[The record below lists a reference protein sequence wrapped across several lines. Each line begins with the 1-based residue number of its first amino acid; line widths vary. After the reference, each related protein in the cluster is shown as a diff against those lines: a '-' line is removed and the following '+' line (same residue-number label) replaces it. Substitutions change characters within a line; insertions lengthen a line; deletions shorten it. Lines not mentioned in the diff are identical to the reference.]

1 VSRRVASS
9 LRGRFPL
16 EVRDAGFRV
25 KEFAQ
30 ERFGD
35 AFVGRK
41 TELIHL
47 AETLVRAAR
56 GELRIISIVGDP
68 GIGKTRLAVEMQ
80 QRLGRGPMDLATY
93 FATCS
98 PRGREIPYSGITVML
113 RRVCGVRD
121 GDPQERIDALEPRL
135 RALGLDADEVSAVK
149 AELGG
154 TATTARPSAST
165 ALRSGVTRMMHSLS
179 EDRFTV
185 FVWDDAHELDA
196 ATSDLLSRA
205 TSRLAASRLAL
216 VFCARPDPGA
226 PYQILEANSELRL
239 GEMDAVEVEQ
249 LVMQRA
255 GVDEVPEGLIAFL
268 RDRAGGQPMFV
279 EELLRQ
285 LMDGG
290 HVVVSDGRVVSVGV
304 GEGVVV
310 PRTLRA
316 LTSDRLRRL
325 KDDERHLF
333 VAAAVL
339 EPPVDLGVLSAML
352 GLPVSAVDGVAE
364 ALVADGLLARDG
376 PASFA
381 FPLPLAREV
390 VITELDPADL
400 VKLHRKAA
408 DAHASVLRSAG
419 DGEADRIGY
428 HLAAAGDRDAASELY
443 AKSGVYYLGVRQLD
457 RAALDLAYALDLVD
471 LERRSAAQVGNWL
484 RALSTAVRYVRTGA
498 ELPGLIERLVAR
510 VDDERMDVAQRT
522 TMRID
527 LASMLG
533 ALNQELSAEALL
545 DRGAAAAR
553 NSAELIA
560 GLLAARAD
568 LASGRGEFRL
578 ARRALDP
585 LSRMTIADKVERHRI
600 TLSMARTLGASGQ
613 ADSAE
618 VALDDATRL
627 ASRDDHLLAL
637 DRAVVRI
644 VLYEFAGK
652 WREAAD
658 AAVQA
663 ATQAEELGLYYEVAS
678 CLSEQAAA
686 LARAGEYARAEGIVA
701 SALAAADEL
710 RAERLVLR
718 AGQVQSYLEAEGDPA
733 QVLDAFRGHIA
744 DAESHGWI
752 SDALLG
758 RHFLGLLAL
767 RLGAR
772 DEARRELLLASRI
785 ATSTGNQALADQSS
799 AELARI

>member
-1 VSRRVASS
+1 
-9 LRGRFPL
+9 
-16 EVRDAGFRV
+16 
-25 KEFAQ
+25 
-30 ERFGD
+30 
-35 AFVGRK
+35 
-41 TELIHL
+41 
-47 AETLVRAAR
+47 
-56 GELRIISIVGDP
+56 
-68 GIGKTRLAVEMQ
+68 
-80 QRLGRGPMDLATY
+80 
-93 FATCS
+93 
-98 PRGREIPYSGITVML
+98 
-113 RRVCGVRD
+113 
-121 GDPQERIDALEPRL
+121 
-135 RALGLDADEVSAVK
+135 
-149 AELGG
+149 
-154 TATTARPSAST
+154 
-165 ALRSGVTRMMHSLS
+165 
-179 EDRFTV
+179 
-185 FVWDDAHELDA
+185 
-196 ATSDLLSRA
+196 
-205 TSRLAASRLAL
+205 
-216 VFCARPDPGA
+216 
-226 PYQILEANSELRL
+226 
-239 GEMDAVEVEQ
+239 
-249 LVMQRA
+249 
-255 GVDEVPEGLIAFL
+255 
-268 RDRAGGQPMFV
+268 
-279 EELLRQ
+279 
-285 LMDGG
+285 
-290 HVVVSDGRVVSVGV
+290 
-304 GEGVVV
+304 
-310 PRTLRA
+310 
-316 LTSDRLRRL
+316 
-325 KDDERHLF
+325 
-333 VAAAVL
+333 
-339 EPPVDLGVLSAML
+339 
-352 GLPVSAVDGVAE
+352 
-364 ALVADGLLARDG
+364 
-376 PASFA
+376 
-381 FPLPLAREV
+381 
-390 VITELDPADL
+390 
-400 VKLHRKAA
+400 
-408 DAHASVLRSAG
+408 LRSAG